1 MPLGQYKN
9 FKACVRANQD
19 KRDPNAY
26 CGEIYWK
33 TEGKSK
39 KRSNLLSKLKKKK

>member
-1 MPLGQYKN
+1 MGKYKN
-9 FKACVRANQD
+9 FKACVAANQD

-33 TEGKSK
+33 VEKGKK
-39 KRSNLLSKLKKKK
+39 KSSLLKKLKKKK